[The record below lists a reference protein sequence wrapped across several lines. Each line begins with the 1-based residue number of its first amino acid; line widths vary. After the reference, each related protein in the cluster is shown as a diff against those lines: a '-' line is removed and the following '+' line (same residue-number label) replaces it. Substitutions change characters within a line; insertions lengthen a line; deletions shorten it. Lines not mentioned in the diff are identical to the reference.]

1 MKKITLSVAALAL
14 ALSSNAQQAYL
25 DTTIKQGT
33 TYEALTA
40 KENHENLYEIVI
52 RAEDMITMLKEDVK
66 NEYIDAYYTEFY
78 EDLLEDIIELSVD
91 LPNVDKSDFEDSK
104 ARDEVYKITEVVR
117 K

>member
-25 DTTIKQGT
+25 DTTITQGT
-33 TYEALTA
+33 TYKALKA
-40 KENHENLYEIVI
+40 KENHKNLYEIVI
-52 RAEDMITMLKEDVK
+52 RAEDMISMLQKDVV
-66 NEYIDAYYTEFY
+66 NGHIDAYYTEFY

-91 LPNVDKSDFEDSK
+91 LPNVDKSNFEDSK
-104 ARDEVYKITEVVR
+104 VRNEVYKITEVTR